1 MKKILI
7 VLLAIA
13 ILAAAGIAL
22 AGIGGTA
29 HDLRIKKTNSTLEPC
44 AFCHTPH
51 QGSPGASP
59 SYPLWNRSQATQTY
73 TIYTSTTFNMYP
85 GSATS
90 SALDFGSAPCL
101 VCHNGV
107 TSDLINYPGRGSTAN
122 VAYNIT
128 SGDLTTWT
136 NVGIDLRNEHPVSFV
151 YSSGL
156 DAQANNFPTAATGTI
171 PGVSVNYPLFAQA
184 VGASATYMG
193 CSTCHAVHH
202 TPVAAYNTVNQVY
215 FLRSSNAGSALC
227 DDCHRNK
234 M

>member
-7 VLLAIA
+7 VLLAIS

-22 AGIGGTA
+22 AGISGTA
-29 HDLRIKKTNSTLEPC
+29 HDLRIKKTNNTLEPC

-51 QGSPGASP
+51 QGAAGA
-59 SYPLWNRSQATQTY
+59 YPLWNRSQAAQTY

-90 SALDFGSAPCL
+90 AQLDFGSAPCL

-107 TSDLINYPGRGSTAN
+107 TSDLINYPGRGSTPTG
-122 VAYNIT
+122 AYNIT

-136 NVGIDLRNEHPVSFV
+136 NVGLDLRNEHPVSFV

-156 DAQANNFPTAATGTI
+156 DAQANNFPTSATGTI
-171 PGVSVNYPLFAQA
+171 PGVSVNYPLFAL
-184 VGASATYMG
+184 SAGGSGTYMG
-193 CSTCHAVHH
+193 CATCHSVHH